1 MMDEMETLAKRIATG
16 RPVSKKASM
25 PSTTG
30 KQIAPEE
37 MKKMKRL
44 GSRMSDRLIG
54 RFK

>member
-1 MMDEMETLAKRIATG
+1 MDEMETLAKRIATG
-16 RPVSKKASM
+16 RSGQRRSAVPQ
-25 PSTTG
+25 TTG

-37 MKKMKRL
+37 MKKMRRL

>member
-16 RPVSKKASM
+16 RPARRKSSM

-37 MKKMKRL
+37 MKKMRKL